1 MSDLTHLTIAE
12 AADLLARREIA
23 AVELT
28 EAHLRRIDAHDTHLN
43 SFITVTS
50 DHALTQA
57 RAADAELTRGVRRG
71 PLHGIPLALKDL
83 YDTAGIRTTAG
94 STFFADRIPDTDARA
109 VTLLYQAGAVLL
121 GKLNMHEWALG
132 VTNINPHY
140 GPSRN
145 PWDPSRITG
154 GSSGGAAAA
163 LAAGLCMG
171 ALGSDTGGSIRIP
184 SSLCGIV
191 GLKPTFGRV
200 SLQGV
205 IPLSWNLDHAGPM
218 ARTVTDAALLLQA
231 IAGYDPDDPVSV
243 ALPVDNLLAT
253 LDAGVTGWRIA
264 LATDAHF
271 GEADPEVIS
280 AVRRAATVFE
290 ELGARV
296 EAVDLS
302 QGREAAQMNA
312 LMTTSDA
319 AAFHR
324 DRLRDHPHRFGADV
338 LARMERGAQFT
349 STGVYPG
356 ASLSERM
363 APTPGTPLRAVRSV
377 ADACHADHCTGYR
390 RAGCNRGG
398 ASTDPLHRAV
408 QSCRSPGALSAVRSE
423 RRRIADRVAD
433 RCRALERSAGAAR
446 RQGIRERNAMASP
459 DSARMVRHDVR
470 QRPTAVLPR
479 LRSLGAPILEWRS
492 LPPQRAQRRLSAPLQ
507 PTPDNR

>member
-23 AVELT
+23 SVELT

-43 SFITVTS
+43 SFITITS

-94 STFFADRIPDTDARA
+94 STFFADRVPDTDARA

-184 SSLCGIV
+184 ASLCGIV

-349 STGVYPG
+349 STEYILARRFQSEWRRRLERLFEQFDLLLTPATPITAPVIEGLDAIEAARQLTRCTAPFNLAG
-356 ASLSERM
+356 LPALSVPCGLSAAGLPIGLQIVA
-363 APTPGTPLRAVRSV
+363 APWNEAQVLRA
-377 ADACHADHCTGYR
+377 G
-390 RAGCNRGG
+390 RAFEN
-398 ASTDPLHRAV
+398 ATQWHR
-408 QSCRSPGALSAVRSE
+408 QTPPG
-423 RRRIADRVAD
+423 
-433 RCRALERSAGAAR
+433 
-446 RQGIRERNAMASP
+446 
-459 DSARMVRHDVR
+459 
-470 QRPTAVLPR
+470 
-479 LRSLGAPILEWRS
+479 W
-492 LPPQRAQRRLSAPLQ
+492 
-507 PTPDNR
+507 